1 MKIIDFTNIILVVSI
16 VIVLMLFAFIMY
28 SKMKRENYN
37 HIENKAILD
46 NFRKSFENQIYQ
58 LNDRLMVNEDR
69 WKDVNHLLYK
79 RSDENDRLNF
89 SNQKIILSDFL
100 RSNGITED
108 DLRIDSN
115 LVFVLTPFNDNFYED
130 FLTVKDV
137 CSTFGFKC
145 VRGDEEFF
153 KDDIFQHVLKQIV
166 RSKFL
171 IANING
177 RNSNV
182 LYELGIAHALNKPV
196 ILISKSPNELPIDIK
211 SRKFLIYKDYTELR
225 ELLRNELLIIPRNQ

>member
-1 MKIIDFTNIILVVSI
+1 MTRIELTNIVLLVSI
-16 VIVLMLFAFIMY
+16 VTVVMLFAFYMY
-28 SKMKRENYN
+28 SKMKRERYN
-37 HIENKAILD
+37 HEENKALLD
-46 NFRKSFENQIYQ
+46 DFRKSFENQIYR

-79 RSDENDRLNF
+79 RNNDNDRLNF
-89 SNQKIILSDFL
+89 NNQNIILSDFL
-100 RSNGITED
+100 ISNGIKED
-108 DLRIDSN
+108 DLKIETN
-115 LVFVLTPFNDNFYED
+115 QVFVLTPFNSQFYDD
-130 FLTVKDV
+130 FSTVKDV
-137 CSTFGFKC
+137 CSSFGFNC

-225 ELLRNELLIIPRNQ
+225 ELLRNELLNIPRNQ